1 MKRSILLIL
10 TLTAFLFSGCLR
22 NLEKEGIN
30 PETVYKG
37 RVVDA
42 KSNPLSGIV
51 VRITNGNLT
60 YNSVSTGQDGIFQI
74 SVDISKINDSYFI
87 QIGEEGSL
95 VKRSS
100 LKGFGLDVYDYGDI
114 PFENIN
120 LPIVETIGVTEL
132 TESSFTCK
140 CNVKS
145 KGGSIVTERGLC
157 WSTNIPTINDY
168 KEVFG
173 SGEGI
178 YSCTIS
184 NLNISSTTYYARAYA
199 INDYGIGYG
208 EAVEVNASMLAYF
221 LLPSME
227 FGGYKYHIHPDLG
240 GMQQQQGQKACTELV
255 AYGFDDWFLPN
266 KEELYAIS
274 EKTNVLDKSYIYW
287 SSTGSFTDG
296 SCYYLEYTES
306 GWTISGGGYYD
317 PYRTPSHI
325 LRIVPVRKDR

>member
-1 MKRSILLIL
+1 MKNYSIFIF
-10 TLTAFLFSGCLR
+10 AMAIFLFSGCLR
-22 NLEKEGIN
+22 SLEKEGIS
-30 PETVYKG
+30 PETIYKG
-37 RVVDA
+37 RVIDA
-42 KSNPLSGIV
+42 KGKPLYGIM
-51 VRITNGNLT
+51 VRITNGSLI
-60 YNSVSTGQDGIFQI
+60 YNSVSTGQDGIFQV
-74 SVDISKINDSYFI
+74 SVDITKIDRTYYI

-100 LKGFGLDVYDYGDI
+100 LKGFGQDVYDYGDI

-120 LPIVETIGVTEL
+120 LPVVETVGVTDM
-132 TESSFTCK
+132 TESSFVCK

-145 KGGSIVTERGLC
+145 KGGAIVTERGLC
-157 WSTNIPTINDY
+157 WSTNIPTVDDHTE
-168 KEVFG
+168 KFG
-173 SGEGI
+173 SGEGV
-178 YSCTIS
+178 YSCEVK
-184 NLNISSTTYYARAYA
+184 NLNISTTTYYARAYA

-208 EAVEVNASMLAYF
+208 DAVEINASMLAYF

-240 GMQQQQGQKACTELV
+240 GMQQQQGQRACEELV

-274 EKTNVLDKSYIYW
+274 EKTDVLDKSYIYW

-306 GWTISGGGYYD
+306 GWKISGGGYYD
-317 PYRTPSHI
+317 PYRSPSHV